1 MAKPLSDD
9 LRDRVVGAVER
20 EGLSCRAA
28 AKRFGVGVSTAICWV
43 RRFRRTGS
51 AAAGKIGGYKPRA
64 ICGEHRD
71 WLIER
76 CRAKAF
82 TLRGL
87 VGELGERGLK
97 VDYRSVWVFVHDE
110 KLSYKKRRW
119 SPASRTGP
127 TLPASGPDG

>member
-1 MAKPLSDD
+1 MAKALSID
-9 LRDRVVGAVER
+9 LRGRVVGAVEH

-28 AKRFGVGVSTAICWV
+28 AKRFDVGVSTAIGWV
-43 RRFRRTGS
+43 RRFRETGS
-51 AAAGKIGGYKPRA
+51 TAPGRMGGYKPRA
-64 ICGEHRD
+64 ICGAHRE

-76 CRAKAF
+76 CRAEAF

-127 TLPASGPDG
+127 MSPASERNG

>member
-1 MAKPLSDD
+1 MSKPLSED

-28 AKRFGVGVSTAICWV
+28 ARRFGVGVSTAISWV
-43 RRFRRTGS
+43 RRFRETGS
-51 AAAGKIGGYKPRA
+51 SAPGRMGGYKPRA
-64 ICGEHRD
+64 ICGVHRE

-76 CRAKAF
+76 CSRRAF

-87 VGELGERGLK
+87 VGELAERGLK

-119 SPASRTGP
+119 LPASGTGP
-127 TLPASGPDG
+127 TLPASAPDG

>member
-9 LRDRVVGAVER
+9 LGERVVGTVEH

-28 AKRFGVGVSTAICWV
+28 AKRFGVGVSTAISWV
-43 RRFRRTGS
+43 RRFRETGS
-51 AAAGKIGGYKPRA
+51 TAPGQMGGYKPRA
-64 ICGEHRD
+64 ICGAHRE

-76 CRAKAF
+76 CSTRAF

-87 VGELGERGLK
+87 VGGLAERGLK

-119 SPASRTGP
+119 
-127 TLPASGPDG
+127 LPASGTGPTSPASAHDG

>member
-1 MAKPLSDD
+1 M
-9 LRDRVVGAVER
+9 
-20 EGLSCRAA
+20 
-28 AKRFGVGVSTAICWV
+28 
-43 RRFRRTGS
+43 
-51 AAAGKIGGYKPRA
+51 GGYKRRA
-64 ICGEHRD
+64 ISGEHRD

-76 CRAKAF
+76 CRARAF

-87 VGELGERGLK
+87 VGELGERGLN

-127 TLPASGPDG
+127 TSPASEHGG